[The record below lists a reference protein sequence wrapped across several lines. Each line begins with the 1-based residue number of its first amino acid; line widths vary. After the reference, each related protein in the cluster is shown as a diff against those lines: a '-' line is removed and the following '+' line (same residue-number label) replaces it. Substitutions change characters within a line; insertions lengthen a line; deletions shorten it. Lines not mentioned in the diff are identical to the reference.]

1 MDNNKK
7 MDNEEGQ
14 QNELPICAQF
24 MCVATQ
30 KSIVPKGPDSD
41 RCTHRAGNSLLRNTG
56 SEKMFGDSGLISA
69 EQDFTASKSGNELKI
84 KMLPNSSNGNT
95 YCGAVENLD

>member
-1 MDNNKK
+1 
-7 MDNEEGQ
+7 
-14 QNELPICAQF
+14 